1 MISAEH
7 LGQIAS
13 AIPSRG
19 IAAAVLLAIAAVT
32 AVALIKR
39 GSELRHRYWPGVAA
53 VSVAMVWVL
62 ASPLLPETADAWIPV
77 AVLVA
82 GLAAAV
88 LEAGSRPPSEES
100 VRVIRWAALA
110 ASALAAAM
118 ILFRLGSYSGS
129 LMAWEP
135 ETVEGF
141 LRAYRDHTPW
151 WSFAGQR
158 LWWGY
163 GLLSTS
169 WDSLLYGSATYILLS
184 SAAVSTLTLRLPAA
198 LFALAALPVFALLGR
213 HAGGRAVGLL
223 TVAVA
228 ALQPTFI
235 LYGRYGV
242 DVSATF
248 LAVTLSIV
256 ACTVIADGA
265 SVRPWFGVFAAVAV
279 ALATFG
285 YSPGRL
291 AALTLAGLTVAL
303 VLLRPGRRER
313 GRILALAT
321 FLACL
326 LGLAALQYAE
336 GSLGRFLDARGE
348 QILTLNSSFQ
358 KRFAERRVPEHSLG
372 GRGELARGML
382 KTTLP
387 EAAAVLGMSFSSRP
401 TSHTVVHQ
409 DPPLAPFF
417 FAPLLPF
424 LGWGLVTSIRRWKE
438 ACHALL
444 LGTALSATL
453 PILLTTRADAHRM
466 VLLTIPIAVWIALGL
481 RDAAA
486 VARDC
491 GLGRRLLS
499 AVGVL
504 LVVLAALRDVSLM
517 YPAPDALA
525 APRATI
531 VRQIRVERG
540 LVILGIA
547 EGHRLAGEFA
557 LAEMAGRPVAE
568 PARLSFVPASLLRR
582 TDDGWPSE
590 TAVRELS
597 DLARNGVLLL
607 APQDHFEPLVGP
619 LRGEG
624 ATVAPVGSGP
634 SGLWRVSFPDRR

>member
-1 MISAEH
+1 
-7 LGQIAS
+7 
-13 AIPSRG
+13 
-19 IAAAVLLAIAAVT
+19 
-32 AVALIKR
+32 
-39 GSELRHRYWPGVAA
+39 
-53 VSVAMVWVL
+53 
-62 ASPLLPETADAWIPV
+62 
-77 AVLVA
+77 
-82 GLAAAV
+82 
-88 LEAGSRPPSEES
+88 
-100 VRVIRWAALA
+100 
-110 ASALAAAM
+110 
-118 ILFRLGSYSGS
+118 
-129 LMAWEP
+129 
-135 ETVEGF
+135 
-141 LRAYRDHTPW
+141 
-151 WSFAGQR
+151 
-158 LWWGY
+158 
-163 GLLSTS
+163 
-169 WDSLLYGSATYILLS
+169 
-184 SAAVSTLTLRLPAA
+184 
-198 LFALAALPVFALLGR
+198 
-213 HAGGRAVGLL
+213 
-223 TVAVA
+223 
-228 ALQPTFI
+228 
-235 LYGRYGV
+235 V

-265 SVRPWFGVFAAVAV
+265 SVRPWFGVFAAIAV

-326 LGLAALQYAE
+326 LGLAALQYAQ

-358 KRFAERRVPEHSLG
+358 KRFAERRVPEHSRG

-387 EAAAVLGMSFSSRP
+387 EAAAVLGLSFSSRP

-453 PILLTTRADAHRM
+453 PILLTTRADTHRM

-499 AVGVL
+499 VAGVSL
-504 LVVLAALRDVSLM
+504 LVLGVLRDVSLLF
-517 YPAPDALA
+517 PAPDVLA
-525 APRATI
+525 VPRATI
-531 VRQIRVERG
+531 VRQILLERG
-540 LVILGIA
+540 PVILGIT
-547 EGHRLAGEFA
+547 EGHRLAGELA

-607 APQDHFEPLVGP
+607 APQDRFEPLVGP

-634 SGLWRVSFPDRR
+634 SGLWRVSFPDRPLRPSIPRSNSALRQRYR